1 MSLTVSEPKGTDFIL
16 PPPGSHLARC
26 YRVIDLG
33 TQKTTFKGEQKAQKK
48 IMLVWEL
55 HGEDA
60 EGGPLVT
67 PDGRPLVV
75 SRRFTPSLS
84 TKASLRAFLV
94 SWRGKQFNA
103 DELEAFKMQ
112 NILDKWCMANLT
124 HTEPN
129 ADGKVYCNVSSISP
143 VPVAIKKAG
152 LPEGSNP
159 VVWFDID
166 EPDMKTFEEF
176 PEYLKNIISSSPEW
190 QMRQFGK
197 QPGLDNKPDD
207 EEQLAF

>member
-1 MSLTVSEPKGTDFIL
+1 
-16 PPPGSHLARC
+16 
-26 YRVIDLG
+26 VIDLG
-33 TQKTTFKGEQKAQKK
+33 TQKTTFKGEEKAQKK

-55 HGEDA
+55 HGEDS

-84 TKASLRAFLV
+84 VKASLRAFLV
-94 SWRGKQFNA
+94 SWRGKAFSE
-103 DELEAFKMQ
+103 DELGAFKMQ
-112 NILDKWCMANLT
+112 NILNKWCMVNLT

-129 ADGKVYCNVSSISP
+129 ADKKVFCNVSSISP
-143 VPVAIKKAG
+143 VPVAINKAG
-152 LPEGSNP
+152 LPEGVNP

-176 PEYLKNIISSSPEW
+176 PDYLKNIISCSPEW
-190 QMRQFGK
+190 QMRQMGK
-197 QPGLDNKPDD
+197 QPGLENKADEDD
-207 EEQLAF
+207 DIPF